1 MTPVKP
7 AIGPGPAAAPASR
20 RRSVPPLDPLRFKPT
35 AARPLRA
42 KARWMEHQM
51 DIQPHQH
58 DWAQMAFSMVGAV
71 RVQTEGP
78 QRSHSYLVPPS
89 RAVWIPPRTVHA
101 VSAVERA
108 DLRALYIHESAV
120 AQLGLAGGPQA
131 WSQCRVLEVTP
142 LMRELLQA
150 LATSPDDGPQ
160 GSLDQAREQALCQLL
175 IDELRRARSLHLGL
189 SLPHD
194 KRLRHLC
201 ETMMAEPARHAD
213 IEGWASECGASAR
226 TLSRLFREELGT
238 SFSQWRQQLQLAHA
252 LQLAAQ
258 KKPMNLIAAELGYA
272 SASAFSAMVTRAVGM
287 PPSQFFAQA

>member
-1 MTPVKP
+1 MSPPKTPSK
-7 AIGPGPAAAPASR
+7 
-20 RRSVPPLDPLRFKPT
+20 RRSVPPMDPQRFKPSLE
-35 AARPLRA
+35 RPVRA

-58 DWAQMAFSMVGAV
+58 EWAQLSVSMVGAV
-71 RVQTEGP
+71 RVQAEGP

-89 RAVWIPPRTVHA
+89 RAVWIPPHTVHA

-108 DLRALYIHESAV
+108 DMRALYVHESAL

-131 WSQCRVLEVTP
+131 WAQCRVLEVTP

-150 LATSPDDGPQ
+150 LATEPDSLPGHSPQHP
-160 GSLDQAREQALCQLL
+160 LDQAREQALCQLL
-175 IDELRRARSLHLGL
+175 IDELRRARSLRLGL

-213 IEGWASECGASAR
+213 IDGWATECGASAR

-287 PPSQFFAQA
+287 PPSRFFERA

>member
-1 MTPVKP
+1 MTAVKP
-7 AIGPGPAAAPASR
+7 PSR
-20 RRSVPPLDPLRFKPT
+20 RRSVPPMDPQRFKPSLE
-35 AARPLRA
+35 RPLRA

-51 DIQPHQH
+51 DIQPHH
-58 DWAQMAFSMVGAV
+58 HEWAQLAFSMVGAV
-71 RVQTEGP
+71 RVQAEGP
-78 QRSHSYLVPPS
+78 LRSHSYLVPPS
-89 RAVWIPPRTVHA
+89 RAVWIPPHTVHA

-108 DLRALYIHESAV
+108 DMRALYVHESAV

-131 WSQCRVLEVTP
+131 WQQCRVLEVTP

-150 LATSPDDGPQ
+150 LATEPDSLPADTPPHP
-160 GSLDQAREQALCQLL
+160 LDQAREQALCQLL

-201 ETMMAEPARHAD
+201 ETMMAEPARHPD
-213 IEGWASECGASAR
+213 IEGWATECGASAR

-287 PPSQFFAQA
+287 PPSRFFERA

>member
-1 MTPVKP
+1 MTSLK
-7 AIGPGPAAAPASR
+7 PASR
-20 RRSVPPLDPLRFKPT
+20 RRSVPPLDPIRFKPS
-35 AARPLRA
+35 AERPLRA
-42 KARWMEHQM
+42 KARWMESQM

-58 DWAQMAFSMVGAV
+58 DWAQVAFSMVGAV

-78 QRSHSYLVPPS
+78 LRSHSYLVPPS
-89 RAVWIPPRTVHA
+89 RAVWIPPHTVHT

-108 DLRALYIHESAV
+108 DLRALYVHESAV
-120 AQLGLAGGPQA
+120 AQLGLAGGPEA
-131 WSQCRVLEVTP
+131 WQQCRVLEVTP
-142 LMRELLQA
+142 LLRELLHA
-150 LATSPDDGPQ
+150 LATDPEASPQSP
-160 GSLDQAREQALCQLL
+160 LDQAREQALCQLV

-201 ETMMAEPARHAD
+201 EAMIADPARHTG
-213 IEGWASECGASAR
+213 IEGWAAECGASTR
-226 TLSRLFREELGT
+226 TLSRLFRDELGT

-272 SASAFSAMVTRAVGM
+272 SASAFSAMVTRTVGM
-287 PPSQFFAQA
+287 PPSRFFYQA